1 MHPFGVVTW
10 GALDGAVIIVSYP
23 GSTCVIQASWNWPFG
38 RKDMEIYGDK
48 GYIIAQNAKDM
59 RLKTRHT
66 RDEVFRRVT
75 SDDIAIFEDPFA
87 YFAGVIRG
95 KITMAD
101 YDLYSMK
108 NHVIVVRILDAARE
122 SARTGKSVVF

>member
-1 MHPFGVVTW
+1 
-10 GALDGAVIIVSYP
+10 
-23 GSTCVIQASWNWPFG
+23 
-38 RKDMEIYGDK
+38 MEIYGDK

-95 KITMAD
+95 KITMTD